1 MADYVERRW
10 TSQDGL
16 SLYARDYAG
25 ASGPAR
31 LPVVCLHGL
40 TRNSKDFGALAPLIA
55 ATGRRVIAADVRGRG
70 LSDRDPNPAN
80 YVPNTYAR
88 DIILLLDRLGISRA
102 LFVGTSMGGII
113 SLAISGMRRRAVAGL
128 VLNDVGPEVCD
139 VGIDRIKS
147 YVGRKV
153 DIGSWDDAADYLR
166 TINGLAFPD
175 YQPDDWQAFA
185 RRTFAES
192 NGAPVLDY
200 DPAIMQPLS
209 ENRYKAMTFVAWYL
223 FKRLARS
230 APVLLVRGEL
240 SDLLSRE
247 IADKMQRRVPAM
259 RRVEVPRVGHAP
271 MLSEPQAVDAITA
284 FLKTAP

>member
-10 TSQDGL
+10 TSPDGL

-25 ASGPAR
+25 AAGPAR

-40 TRNSKDFGALAPLIA
+40 TRNSKDFAVPAPLIA
-55 ATGRRVIAADVRGRG
+55 ATGRRVIVPDVRGRG

-88 DIILLLDRLGISRA
+88 DTLLLLDMLGISRA

-113 SLAISGMRRRAVAGL
+113 SLAISGMRRRTVAGL
-128 VLNDVGPEVCD
+128 VLNDVGPEVCN

-147 YVGRKV
+147 YVGKKV

-166 TINGLAFPD
+166 GINGLAFPD
-175 YQPDDWQAFA
+175 YKADDWMAFA

-192 NGAPVLDY
+192 NGAPHLDY

-247 IADKMQRRVPAM
+247 IADKMERRAPAM
-259 RRVEVPRVGHAP
+259 HRVEIPRVGHAP
-271 MLSEPQAVDAITA
+271 MLTEPQAVEAIAA
-284 FLKTAP
+284 FLETAP

>member
-1 MADYVERRW
+1 MADFVERRW

-25 ASGPAR
+25 VAGPAR

-40 TRNSKDFGALAPLIA
+40 TRNSKDFGALAPVIA

-88 DIILLLDRLGISRA
+88 DIILLLDKLGISRA

-128 VLNDVGPEVCD
+128 VLNDVGPEVCN
-139 VGIDRIKS
+139 VGIERIKS

-153 DIGSWDDAADYLR
+153 DIGGWDDAAAYLKS
-166 TINGLAFPD
+166 INGVAFPD
-175 YQPDDWQAFA
+175 YQDKDWAAFA
-185 RRTFAES
+185 RRTFADS
-192 NGAPVLDY
+192 DGAPRLDY
-200 DPAIMQPLS
+200 DATIMQPLS
-209 ENRYKAMTFVAWYL
+209 QNRYKAMTVVAWHL
-223 FKRLARS
+223 FKRLARN

-240 SDLLSRE
+240 SDLLSKE
-247 IADKMQRRVPAM
+247 IADKMERRAPSM
-259 RRVEVPRVGHAP
+259 RRVEIPRVGHAP
-271 MLSEPQAVDAITA
+271 MLDEPQALEAIAA
-284 FLKTAP
+284 FLRSAP